1 MRQASTLKGNETES
15 LPKERYEKGVVVR
28 LCTKSIRKLEGEPMY
43 YRGIKQTPEN
53 IAKEKKSRV
62 AGIYRGIR
70 HDALESENKKT
81 STTVYPKW
89 YRGVRHV

>member
-1 MRQASTLKGNETES
+1 
-15 LPKERYEKGVVVR
+15 
-28 LCTKSIRKLEGEPMY
+28 MY
-43 YRGIKQTPEN
+43 YRGIKQTPQD
-53 IAKEKKSRV
+53 IAKEQKVVS

-70 HDALESENKKT
+70 PDAIESESKKT